1 MKEFFEQI
9 KLMIEKADSLNDM
22 VKLNDDINEGE
33 ILKVRGNKRQKEAYV
48 TRIRDTYFVYISAI
62 NMVNA
67 KREEIMG
74 ANSDWRYV
82 NIEQEIDNDI
92 TMLKLIGTGK
102 LYEELLKMF

>member
-1 MKEFFEQI
+1 
-9 KLMIEKADSLNDM
+9 MIEKADSLNDI

-33 ILKVRGNKRQKEAYV
+33 MLKVRGTKRQKEAYV
-48 TRIRDTYFVYISAI
+48 TRIRDRYFVYISAI

-67 KREEIMG
+67 KCEEIMG
-74 ANSDWRYV
+74 ANFDWRYV

-92 TMLKLIGTGK
+92 TMLKLIGMGK